1 MKNAIIRF
9 CAIVALLGFGSEIR
23 AARSGGHLFLPN
35 DSISPD
41 ENTGQIMENTDLIR
55 AAHDT
60 KKKAVIYA
68 SKDTLNLW
76 ELSRSPYISLQ
87 QYLKGTLPGVYVQE
101 TTGEPGTMQNM
112 LIRGLSTP
120 VFSKGDMSSAQ
131 PVVFLN
137 GIPLLTNDAYVYGI
151 KNAEVNP
158 IGTATNILASLNM
171 DNVASIEVVKDAAR
185 LAKLGPLAANGAI
198 LVNLK
203 DGYYGGSNMF
213 IRANGGIAIPP
224 SEIKMTNAAND
235 YAFRM
240 RFTDLCATN
249 DQRTTYLNK
258 MPAWMKDFR
267 DMNFFGEPDWANDYY
282 SMSPLYNFSASM
294 GSGGSMANYIFMLGY
309 TGNDGVADNTNFNKL
324 TASFALN
331 MNLTDQLGV
340 SCLLNVARVSRNG
353 NRNMRDRYAEI
364 EYLPDLTTPLS
375 SVSSVYRSYL
385 DNYEEYKKDDNLN
398 NLLNGYLGVNYT
410 WGGLHVDTRLM
421 MDYNTNVRHVF
432 WPMGL
437 MESVNYVSNYSGYNR
452 RLIWQSSADYKF
464 DIQKTHFL
472 NMGAQAIIMK
482 SVQHYN
488 YAQAY
493 DGTDDTKPSTNG
505 GGFVYMRRFVDKM
518 KNNMVSA
525 LFSVDYRYKN
535 LFDAQVVFRGDGSSN
550 IQKDSRWLFT
560 PAASASLN
568 LKNLLLQDLPKVSE
582 LALRGSWGRIG
593 RYQDNNRFA
602 AGPQYTGE
610 EMTSL
615 GQPVTSSYYGWA
627 TVARPYNTGWIGY
640 ELGWPYSDKWNIGVN
655 TSFFNQRLSLEVEYY
670 NNTDCDLLTTIPVSR
685 EYGYEYKYASGMKVR
700 NSGVEVTLSGKP
712 FNNAKGFSWD
722 ASFSLA
728 YNKNELLQLP
738 ENQNEL
744 VIGNRKLQ
752 VGHAIDQFWLYQ
764 NEGVYASDA
773 DVPVKDGKKLSMS
786 SIEFAKNDPKWKDQ
800 NGDNVINDDD
810 KVLKGHSLPPV
821 TGSFVNNFKLGRF
834 DLGINLF
841 FALGH
846 DAINYRSSQRYNFLT
861 LENTPSLESLR
872 EIFFWQN
879 TNDKDNYPLY
889 NQMSGLTPYRA
900 EQDLFLEKLSYLK
913 LRSLTL
919 GYTMPIGKKAYK
931 GEGKKKDASKK
942 KLKDI
947 YFYVTGNN
955 LLTFT
960 GFSGDD
966 PELVEMDGYYRGYG
980 QPLSRSVIVGL
991 KLNF

>member
-1 MKNAIIRF
+1 
-9 CAIVALLGFGSEIR
+9 
-23 AARSGGHLFLPN
+23 
-35 DSISPD
+35 
-41 ENTGQIMENTDLIR
+41 
-55 AAHDT
+55 
-60 KKKAVIYA
+60 
-68 SKDTLNLW
+68 
-76 ELSRSPYISLQ
+76 
-87 QYLKGTLPGVYVQE
+87 
-101 TTGEPGTMQNM
+101 
-112 LIRGLSTP
+112 
-120 VFSKGDMSSAQ
+120 
-131 PVVFLN
+131 
-137 GIPLLTNDAYVYGI
+137 
-151 KNAEVNP
+151 
-158 IGTATNILASLNM
+158 
-171 DNVASIEVVKDAAR
+171 
-185 LAKLGPLAANGAI
+185 
-198 LVNLK
+198 
-203 DGYYGGSNMF
+203 
-213 IRANGGIAIPP
+213 
-224 SEIKMTNAAND
+224 
-235 YAFRM
+235 
-240 RFTDLCATN
+240 
-249 DQRTTYLNK
+249 
-258 MPAWMKDFR
+258 
-267 DMNFFGEPDWANDYY
+267 
-282 SMSPLYNFSASM
+282 
-294 GSGGSMANYIFMLGY
+294 
-309 TGNDGVADNTNFNKL
+309 
-324 TASFALN
+324 
-331 MNLTDQLGV
+331 
-340 SCLLNVARVSRNG
+340 
-353 NRNMRDRYAEI
+353 
-364 EYLPDLTTPLS
+364 
-375 SVSSVYRSYL
+375 
-385 DNYEEYKKDDNLN
+385 
-398 NLLNGYLGVNYT
+398 
-410 WGGLHVDTRLM
+410 
-421 MDYNTNVRHVF
+421 
-432 WPMGL
+432 
-437 MESVNYVSNYSGYNR
+437 
-452 RLIWQSSADYKF
+452 
-464 DIQKTHFL
+464 
-472 NMGAQAIIMK
+472 
-482 SVQHYN
+482 
-488 YAQAY
+488 
-493 DGTDDTKPSTNG
+493 
-505 GGFVYMRRFVDKM
+505 
-518 KNNMVSA
+518 
-525 LFSVDYRYKN
+525 
-535 LFDAQVVFRGDGSSN
+535 
-550 IQKDSRWLFT
+550 
-560 PAASASLN
+560 
-568 LKNLLLQDLPKVSE
+568 
-582 LALRGSWGRIG
+582 
-593 RYQDNNRFA
+593 
-602 AGPQYTGE
+602 
-610 EMTSL
+610 
-615 GQPVTSSYYGWA
+615 
-627 TVARPYNTGWIGY
+627 
-640 ELGWPYSDKWNIGVN
+640 
-655 TSFFNQRLSLEVEYY
+655 VEYY

-738 ENQNEL
+738 ENLNEL

>member
-1 MKNAIIRF
+1 M
-9 CAIVALLGFGSEIR
+9 
-23 AARSGGHLFLPN
+23 
-35 DSISPD
+35 
-41 ENTGQIMENTDLIR
+41 
-55 AAHDT
+55 
-60 KKKAVIYA
+60 
-68 SKDTLNLW
+68 
-76 ELSRSPYISLQ
+76 
-87 QYLKGTLPGVYVQE
+87 
-101 TTGEPGTMQNM
+101 
-112 LIRGLSTP
+112 
-120 VFSKGDMSSAQ
+120 
-131 PVVFLN
+131 
-137 GIPLLTNDAYVYGI
+137 
-151 KNAEVNP
+151 
-158 IGTATNILASLNM
+158 
-171 DNVASIEVVKDAAR
+171 
-185 LAKLGPLAANGAI
+185 
-198 LVNLK
+198 
-203 DGYYGGSNMF
+203 
-213 IRANGGIAIPP
+213 
-224 SEIKMTNAAND
+224 
-235 YAFRM
+235 
-240 RFTDLCATN
+240 
-249 DQRTTYLNK
+249 
-258 MPAWMKDFR
+258 
-267 DMNFFGEPDWANDYY
+267 
-282 SMSPLYNFSASM
+282 
-294 GSGGSMANYIFMLGY
+294 
-309 TGNDGVADNTNFNKL
+309 
-324 TASFALN
+324 
-331 MNLTDQLGV
+331 
-340 SCLLNVARVSRNG
+340 
-353 NRNMRDRYAEI
+353 
-364 EYLPDLTTPLS
+364 
-375 SVSSVYRSYL
+375 
-385 DNYEEYKKDDNLN
+385 
-398 NLLNGYLGVNYT
+398 
-410 WGGLHVDTRLM
+410 
-421 MDYNTNVRHVF
+421 
-432 WPMGL
+432 
-437 MESVNYVSNYSGYNR
+437 
-452 RLIWQSSADYKF
+452 
-464 DIQKTHFL
+464 
-472 NMGAQAIIMK
+472 
-482 SVQHYN
+482 
-488 YAQAY
+488 
-493 DGTDDTKPSTNG
+493 
-505 GGFVYMRRFVDKM
+505 
-518 KNNMVSA
+518 
-525 LFSVDYRYKN
+525 
-535 LFDAQVVFRGDGSSN
+535 
-550 IQKDSRWLFT
+550 FT

-582 LALRGSWGRIG
+582 LALRGSWARIG

-773 DVPVKDGKKLSMS
+773 EVPVKDGKKLSMS